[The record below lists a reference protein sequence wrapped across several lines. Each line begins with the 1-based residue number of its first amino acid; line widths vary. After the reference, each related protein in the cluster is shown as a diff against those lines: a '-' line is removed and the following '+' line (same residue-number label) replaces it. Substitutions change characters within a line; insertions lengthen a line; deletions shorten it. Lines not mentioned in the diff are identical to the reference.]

1 MGWHAPLFH
10 RPAGRTGAH
19 SLKTMAIFK
28 TENLA
33 LLDRQGALSD
43 PRHTVML
50 VDDMDANVSVMA
62 AILRP
67 HFHVIEAR
75 DGQEAL
81 RLIGALPSSQELA
94 CIVSD
99 HRMPRMSGV
108 QLFERTSVLLP
119 ETLRILVTA
128 YLDLDAIVDA
138 VNAGK
143 IARFIAKPFDA
154 GGFLLAVQCAVA
166 AFEHQRLLNAYHRA
180 LEAAL
185 PAPPAAAAALRD
197 QADAAREQLAA
208 LEAGARSAYR

>member
-1 MGWHAPLFH
+1 
-10 RPAGRTGAH
+10 
-19 SLKTMAIFK
+19 MAIFK

-33 LLDRQGALSD
+33 LLDQQGALSD
-43 PRHTVML
+43 SHHTVML

-67 HFHVIEAR
+67 HFHLIEAH
-75 DGQEAL
+75 DGEEAL
-81 RLIGALPSSQELA
+81 RLIGALPPSQELA

-108 QLFERTSVLLP
+108 QLFEHSSVLLP
-119 ETLRILVTA
+119 DPVRILVTA

-138 VNAGK
+138 VNTGK

-154 GGFLLAVQCAVA
+154 GSFLLAVQCAVA
-166 AFEHQRLLNAYHRA
+166 AYAHQRLLNAYHRA

-185 PAPPAAAAALRD
+185 PAPPPAAAALRD
-197 QADAAREQLAA
+197 QANAAREQLAA
-208 LEAGARSAYR
+208 LEARAHLAYR

>member
-1 MGWHAPLFH
+1 
-10 RPAGRTGAH
+10 
-19 SLKTMAIFK
+19 MAIFR

-33 LLDRQGALSD
+33 LFDRQHALSD
-43 PRHTVML
+43 ARHTVML

-67 HFHVIEAR
+67 HFHLVEAR

-81 RLIGALPSSQELA
+81 RLIGELPPSQELA

-108 QLFERTSVLLP
+108 QLFERTSLMLP
-119 ETLRILVTA
+119 DTLRILVTA

-138 VNAGK
+138 VNAGH
-143 IARFIAKPFDA
+143 IYRFIAKPFDA

-166 AFEHQRLLNAYHRA
+166 AFEHRRLLGAYHRA
-180 LEAAL
+180 LEDTL
-185 PAPPAAAAALRD
+185 PVLPAAAAALRE
-197 QADAAREQLAA
+197 QARAAQTSLSALEERARAA
-208 LEAGARSAYR
+208 LPT

>member
-1 MGWHAPLFH
+1 
-10 RPAGRTGAH
+10 
-19 SLKTMAIFK
+19 MAIFK

-33 LLDRQGALSD
+33 LLNRQAGLSD

-67 HFHVIEAR
+67 HFHLIEAR

-81 RLIGALPSSQELA
+81 RLIAELPAAQELA

-108 QLFERTSVLLP
+108 QLFERTSVMLP
-119 ETLRILVTA
+119 ATPRILVTA
-128 YLDLDAIVDA
+128 YLDIDAIVDA

-143 IARFIAKPFDA
+143 IGRFIAKPFDA
-154 GGFLLAVQCAVA
+154 SGFLLAVQCAVA
-166 AFEHQRLLNAYHRA
+166 AFEHQRLRDAYHRA

-185 PAPPAAAAALRD
+185 PLPPPATAALRA
-197 QADAAREQLAA
+197 QADAALSA
-208 LEAGARSAYR
+208 LEALEARAQSAYR

>member
-1 MGWHAPLFH
+1 
-10 RPAGRTGAH
+10 
-19 SLKTMAIFK
+19 MAIFK

-33 LLDRQGALSD
+33 LLDRQRALPD

-67 HFHVIEAR
+67 HFHLVEAR

-81 RLIGALPSSQELA
+81 RLIGALPPSQELA

-108 QLFERTSVLLP
+108 QLFERTSVMLP
-119 ETLRILVTA
+119 DTLRILVTA

-138 VNAGK
+138 VNAGQ
-143 IARFIAKPFDA
+143 IYRFIAKPFDA
-154 GGFLLAVQCAVA
+154 SGFLLAVRCAVA
-166 AFEHQRLLNAYHRA
+166 TFEHRRLLDAYHRA
-180 LEAAL
+180 LQDASPVL
-185 PAPPAAAAALRD
+185 PAAATALRE
-197 QADAAREQLAA
+197 QALAARASLAA
-208 LEAGARSAYR
+208 LEAQARATLPT

>member
-1 MGWHAPLFH
+1 
-10 RPAGRTGAH
+10 
-19 SLKTMAIFK
+19 MAIFK

-33 LLDRQGALSD
+33 LLDRQPTLSD

-62 AILRP
+62 ALLRP
-67 HFHVIEAR
+67 HFHLIEAR

-81 RLIGALPSSQELA
+81 RLIGELPSSQELA

-108 QLFERTSVLLP
+108 QLFERTSVTLP
-119 ETLRILVTA
+119 DTLRILVTA

-143 IARFIAKPFDA
+143 IHRFIAKPFDA
-154 GGFLLAVQCAVA
+154 AGFLLAVQCAVA
-166 AFEHQRLLNAYHRA
+166 AFEHRRLQAAYHRA
-180 LEAAL
+180 LEEAL
-185 PAPPAAAAALRD
+185 PVLPAAAAALRE
-197 QADAAREQLAA
+197 QAIAARVKLAA
-208 LEAGARSAYR
+208 LEAHAPT